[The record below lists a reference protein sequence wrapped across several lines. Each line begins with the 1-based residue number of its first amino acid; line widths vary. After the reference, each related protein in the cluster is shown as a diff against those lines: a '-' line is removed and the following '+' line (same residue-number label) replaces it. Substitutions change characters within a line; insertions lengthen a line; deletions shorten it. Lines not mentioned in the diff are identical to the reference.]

1 VLAVPLDDDVEARMS
16 LAPTL
21 TLEQAAGRTWSVVVV
36 GAGPAGAVA
45 AGLLARAGAGVLLVD
60 RSSFPRAKVC
70 GCCLNGRALS
80 ALADAGLGDLPARLG
95 AVPVTAFRLA
105 AGGREAELRLDR
117 GVSLSREAFD
127 AALIRHAI
135 ECGADFL
142 PATRA
147 TNVARPS
154 GEARWLHL
162 AGQSGEREVAARV
175 VLAADGLGGSL
186 LAEGPPTRSRP
197 GSRIGAGVV
206 VDFATPFY
214 APGTIYMAAGTS
226 GYVGLVRLESG
237 ALDIACAI
245 DPGAVRSAHGPG
257 VVAARILEEAAWPAP
272 ANLADAGWRGTAPL
286 TRQARRVAGH
296 RLFGLGDA
304 TGYVEPFTGE
314 GMAWAM
320 SSAVALA
327 PIARAAAQ
335 AWRPELAHLWRQTH
349 RSLVTRRQ
357 RVCRIAAEVLR
368 RPWLAALAVRCL
380 ARLPMLGWPMV
391 QHLNAPAVSR
401 FISEGNR

>member
-1 VLAVPLDDDVEARMS
+1 MLALPMDDDLEASMN

-21 TLEQAAGRTWSVVVV
+21 TLEQAAGRVWPVVVV

-45 AGLLARAGAGVLLVD
+45 AGLIARAGSRVLLVD
-60 RSSFPRAKVC
+60 RSNFPRAKVC

-80 ALADAGLGDLPARLG
+80 ALAGAGLADLPARLG
-95 AVPVTAFRLA
+95 AVPLTAFRLA
-105 AGGREAELRLDR
+105 AGGREAELPLDR

-127 AALIRHAI
+127 AELIRHAI

-147 TNVARPS
+147 VHAASPNEETRS
-154 GEARWLHL
+154 LLLSRQGD
-162 AGQSGEREVAARV
+162 EREIAACIV
-175 VLAADGLGGSL
+175 VAADGLAGSL
-186 LAEGPPTRSRP
+186 LAEGSPSRSRP

-206 VDFATPFY
+206 VDFVHPFF
-214 APGTIYMAAGTS
+214 APGTIYMATAKA

-237 ALDIACAI
+237 ALDIACAL
-245 DPGAVRSAHGPG
+245 DPGAVRASGGPG
-257 VVAARILEEAAWPAP
+257 AVVEGILADVAWPIP
-272 ANLADAGWRGTAPL
+272 PHLADEGWRGTAPL
-286 TRQARRVAGH
+286 TRQARRVSGH

-327 PIARAAAQ
+327 PIARAAALG
-335 AWRPELAHLWRQTH
+335 WRPEWSSRWRQTH
-349 RSLVTRRQ
+349 RRIVTRRQ
-357 RVCRIAAEVLR
+357 RVCRVAAEVLR
-368 RPWLAALAVRCL
+368 RPWLAALAVYFL
-380 ARLPMLGWPMV
+380 ARLPVLGRPV
-391 QHLNAPAVSR
+391 ISHLNSPAMPALHAGGIR
-401 FISEGNR
+401 

>member
-1 VLAVPLDDDVEARMS
+1 MT

-21 TLEQAAGRTWSVVVV
+21 TLEQAAGRTWPVVVV

-45 AGLLARAGAGVLLVD
+45 AGLIARAGSRVLLVD
-60 RSSFPRAKVC
+60 RSNFPRVKVC

-80 ALADAGLGDLPARLG
+80 ALADAGLADLPARLG
-95 AVPVTAFRLA
+95 AVPLTAFRLA
-105 AGGREAELRLDR
+105 AGGREAELMLRR

-135 ECGADFL
+135 AGGADFL

-147 TNVARPS
+147 VRAASPNDATRS
-154 GEARWLHL
+154 LLLSRQGD
-162 AGQSGEREVAARV
+162 EREIAARV
-175 VLAADGLGGSL
+175 VVAADGLGGSL
-186 LAEGPPTRSRP
+186 LAEGSPSRSRP

-206 VDFATPFY
+206 VDFVHPFY
-214 APGTIYMAAGTS
+214 APGTIYMATAKT

-237 ALDIACAI
+237 ALDIACAL
-245 DPGAVRSAHGPG
+245 DPSAVRAAGGPGAVATSILSEGNWP
-257 VVAARILEEAAWPAP
+257 VPSDLAA
-272 ANLADAGWRGTAPL
+272 AGWRGTAPL
-286 TRQARRVAGH
+286 TRQARRVSGH

-327 PIARAAAQ
+327 PLALAAALE
-335 AWRPELAHLWRQTH
+335 WRPHLAARWRQTH
-349 RSLVTRRQ
+349 RCLVTRRQ
-357 RVCRIAAEVLR
+357 RVCRVAAEVLR
-368 RPWLAALAVRCL
+368 RPWLAALAVYFL
-380 ARLPMLGWPMV
+380 ARLPVLGRPV
-391 QHLNAPAVSR
+391 ISHLNAPAIPSLHAGGIR
-401 FISEGNR
+401 

>member
-1 VLAVPLDDDVEARMS
+1 MT

-21 TLEQAAGRTWSVVVV
+21 TLEQAAGRTWPVVVV

-45 AGLLARAGAGVLLVD
+45 AGLIARAGSRVLLVD

-80 ALADAGLGDLPARLG
+80 ALADAGLADLPARLG

-105 AGGREAELRLDR
+105 AGGREAELPLDR

-147 TNVARPS
+147 VHAATPSEETRALLVAGPS
-154 GEARWLHL
+154 D
-162 AGQSGEREVAARV
+162 QREIAARV
-175 VLAADGLGGSL
+175 VVAADGLGGSL
-186 LAEGPPTRSRP
+186 LAEGRPARSRP

-206 VDFATPFY
+206 VDSASPFY
-214 APGTIYMAAGTS
+214 APGTIYMATGKP

-237 ALDIACAI
+237 AIDIACAL
-245 DPGAVRSAHGPG
+245 DPGAVRAAGGPG
-257 VVAARILEEAAWPAP
+257 SIAASILSEVGWPVPPDLPSAA
-272 ANLADAGWRGTAPL
+272 WRGTAPL
-286 TRQARRVAGH
+286 TRQARRVSGH

-327 PIARAAAQ
+327 PIAHAAAL
-335 AWRPELAHLWRQTH
+335 AWRPQLASLWQQTH
-349 RSLVTRRQ
+349 RSVVTRRQ
-357 RVCRIAAEVLR
+357 RVCRVAAEVLR
-368 RPWLAALAVRCL
+368 RPWLAALAVYCL
-380 ARLPMLGWPMV
+380 ARLPVLGRPV
-391 QHLNAPAVSR
+391 VRHLNAPAIPGHFPGGIR
-401 FISEGNR
+401 

>member
-1 VLAVPLDDDVEARMS
+1 MT

-21 TLEQAAGRTWSVVVV
+21 TLEQAAGRTWPVVVV

-45 AGLLARAGAGVLLVD
+45 AGLIARAGSRVLLVD

-80 ALADAGLGDLPARLG
+80 ALADAGLADLPARLG

-105 AGGREAELRLDR
+105 AGGREAELPLDR

-147 TNVARPS
+147 VHAATPSEETRALLVAGPS
-154 GEARWLHL
+154 D
-162 AGQSGEREVAARV
+162 QREIAARV
-175 VLAADGLGGSL
+175 VVAADGLGGSL
-186 LAEGPPTRSRP
+186 LAEGRPARSLP

-206 VDFATPFY
+206 VDSASPFY
-214 APGTIYMAAGTS
+214 APGTIYMATGKP

-237 ALDIACAI
+237 AIDIACAL
-245 DPGAVRSAHGPG
+245 DPGAVRAAGGPG
-257 VVAARILEEAAWPAP
+257 SIAASILSEVGWPVPPELPGAA
-272 ANLADAGWRGTAPL
+272 WRGTAPL
-286 TRQARRVAGH
+286 TRQARRVSGH

-327 PIARAAAQ
+327 PIAHAAAL
-335 AWRPELAHLWRQTH
+335 AWRPQLASLWQQTH
-349 RSLVTRRQ
+349 RSVVTRRQ
-357 RVCRIAAEVLR
+357 RVCRVAAEVLR
-368 RPWLAALAVRCL
+368 RPWLAALAVYCL
-380 ARLPMLGWPMV
+380 ARLPVLGRPV
-391 QHLNAPAVSR
+391 VRHLNAPAIPGHFPGGIR
-401 FISEGNR
+401 

>member
-1 VLAVPLDDDVEARMS
+1 MDDDVEARMS
-16 LAPTL
+16 LDPTL
-21 TLEQAAGRTWSVVVV
+21 TLEQAAGRMWPVVVV

-45 AGLLARAGAGVLLVD
+45 AGLIARAGSRVLLVD

-70 GCCLNGRALS
+70 GCCLNGRALT
-80 ALADAGLGDLPARLG
+80 ALADAGMADLPARLG
-95 AVPVTAFRLA
+95 AVPLRAFRLA

-117 GVSLSREAFD
+117 GVSVSREAFD

-147 TNVARPS
+147 VHAVTRS
-154 GEARWLHL
+154 EDTRSLL
-162 AGQSGEREVAARV
+162 LSKQSAESEIAAQV

-186 LAEGPPTRSRP
+186 LAEGRPARSRP

-206 VDFATPFY
+206 VDRAPAFY
-214 APGTIYMAAGTS
+214 TPGTIYMATGTA

-237 ALDIACAI
+237 ALDIACAL
-245 DPGAVRSAHGPG
+245 DPGAVRAAGGPG
-257 VVAARILEEAAWPAP
+257 AVAANILEGVGWPVP
-272 ANLADAGWRGTAPL
+272 ANLAEEGWRGTAPL
-286 TRQARRVAGH
+286 TRQARRVSGH

-327 PIARAAAQ
+327 PIASAAAL
-335 AWRPELAHLWRQTH
+335 AWRPALESLWQQTH

-357 RVCRIAAEVLR
+357 RVCRVAAEVLR
-368 RPWLAALAVRCL
+368 RPWLAALAVYCL
-380 ARLPMLGWPMV
+380 ARLPVLGRPV
-391 QHLNAPAVSR
+391 VRHLNAPALAALDSGGIR
-401 FISEGNR
+401 